1 MPLTLWRHTFFEVAR
16 LVALTAA
23 VLVAV
28 VAFAAAVKP
37 LADGKLEPADALVFM
52 LLAIPPMLAY
62 ALPFA
67 SGFGATLAYHRFASE
82 NEFLAAHAGGVS
94 HRALL
99 VPALT
104 AGVVLG
110 AGLLVMNEFAIPRFL
125 RKMEELVT
133 LDMGKLM
140 VGSIGRNES
149 VRLGELSIY
158 ADDAA
163 RLDPDPNAGIL
174 DQFLLTGVW
183 AVEFDE
189 NDDIAVDVAVRYA
202 QVSVMT
208 EPAAM
213 TEAARAGQRWP
224 DANPNADPSADPNA
238 DPDNAS
244 DTDRHYAVIRLM
256 DGDGIANGQAVSF
269 RELPPIFEPLDDA
282 FQDDPKFLT
291 FGELRELAAHPLGMN
306 WIRRDHHALAQQ
318 LAVERLATTI
328 GGSLASD
335 RGYILT
341 DASGR
346 LVTIRNA
353 RVDANDGSLLLPLDD
368 MATSPTPRI
377 EVRLADAGQPD
388 APRMTAYAEQA
399 RLVPSGATGDG
410 LIASGSTSSGLRL
423 DLELTGVRV
432 VDTSAAGLEP
442 IESERDALLMTRL
455 RPEFDPLDALAA
467 LPADELLA
475 EAAPSPAGS
484 AVASLADR
492 LSSRIAKLQR
502 EIFSKQQERLA
513 MSAACT
519 VMIVLGAVTAI
530 RLRESVPLK
539 VYLWSFFPAL
549 ACVLLISTGQQA
561 VHRGGVTMLPVLWSG
576 VLGLALIALLT
587 LRKVALR

>member
-1 MPLTLWRHTFFEVAR
+1 MPLTLWRHTFFEIAR

-28 VAFAAAVKP
+28 IAFAAAVKP
-37 LADGKLEPADALVFM
+37 LADGKLEPQDALVFM

-82 NEFLAAHAGGVS
+82 NEFTAAHACGIS
-94 HRALL
+94 HRSLL
-99 VPALT
+99 LPALV
-104 AGVVLG
+104 AGIVLG
-110 AGLLVMNEFAIPRFL
+110 GGLLALNEYAIPRFL
-125 RKMEELVT
+125 RQMEKLVT

-140 VGSIGRNES
+140 VGSIARNES

-163 RLDPDPNAGIL
+163 RLESNTAAGIL

-189 NDDIAVDVAVRYA
+189 QDNIAVDVAVRYA

-213 TEAARAGQRWP
+213 AEAARAGQRWP
-224 DANPNADPSADPNA
+224 ETDATTNSATPEGT
-238 DPDNAS
+238 S
-244 DTDRHYAVIRLM
+244 DTNRHYAVIRLM
-256 DGDGIANGQAVSF
+256 DGDGIADGQAVSF

-291 FGELRELAAHPLGMN
+291 HGELKDLAAHPLGMN

-318 LAVERLATTI
+318 LAVERLANTI
-328 GGSLASD
+328 GGSLGSE
-335 RGYILT
+335 RGYTLT
-341 DASGR
+341 DTSGR
-346 LVTIRNA
+346 LVTIRGA
-353 RVDANDGSLLLPLDD
+353 RVDPGDASRLLPLQ
-368 MATSPTPRI
+368 TRGVVNPRI
-377 EVRLADAGQPD
+377 EVRLADSVTPE
-388 APRMTAYAEQA
+388 APRMTAFAEEA
-399 RLVPSGATGDG
+399 RLVPSGATGEG
-410 LIASGSTSSGLRL
+410 LITSGAAGEGLRL
-423 DLELTGVRV
+423 NLELTGVRV

-442 IESERDALLMTRL
+442 VQSERDALLMTRL
-455 RPEFDPLDALAA
+455 RPENDPLGTLAA
-467 LPADELLA
+467 LPPEELLLQ
-475 EAAPSPAGS
+475 AASSPEGS
-484 AVASLADR
+484 EVSFLASR
-492 LSSRIAKLQR
+492 LDGRIAKLQR
-502 EIFSKQQERLA
+502 EILSKQHERLA
-513 MSAACT
+513 MSGACM

-530 RLRESVPLK
+530 RLRESLPLK

-561 VHRGGVTMLPVLWSG
+561 VHRSGVIMLPVLWGG
-576 VLGLALIALLT
+576 VLGLAVIVLLT